1 MSKQN
6 TVSLNILGKEYKI
19 ICTEDEQADLI
30 TSAQQLDLQMREIRH
45 SGKVSGGEKV
55 AVLAALNL
63 THELVQS
70 KGNSTPST
78 SVTPGL
84 AKKLNK
90 MYFKIETALKNV

>member
-1 MSKQN
+1 
-6 TVSLNILGKEYKI
+6 
-19 ICTEDEQADLI
+19 
-30 TSAQQLDLQMREIRH
+30 MREIRL
-45 SGKVSGGEKV
+45 SGKVSGGERV

-70 KGNSTPST
+70 KGNSTP
-78 SVTPGL
+78 VAPNL